1 MIGVNR
7 LDGRALAGN
16 AHLAQSINDILST
29 PIGSRVMRR
38 DYGSMLPDL
47 LARPANPITRQLVFA
62 ATAVAIGRW
71 EPRLKIRRV
80 GISTDNSDGTMIV
93 DLDAERVDLPQAND
107 RVQLSIPI
115 RTGGAAVP
123 AP

>member
-1 MIGVNR
+1 MIGVDRFN
-7 LDGRALAGN
+7 GRALAGN

-38 DYGSMLPDL
+38 DFGSMLPDL

-93 DLDAERVDLPQAND
+93 DLDGDRVDLPQANG

-115 RTGGAAVP
+115 RAGGVAVP

>member
-1 MIGVNR
+1 MIGVDR
-7 LDGRALAGN
+7 GDGRHLDGN
-16 AHLAQSINDILST
+16 AHLAQSVADILST

-38 DYGSMLPDL
+38 DYGSMLPEL

-71 EPRLKIRRV
+71 EPRIRIRRV
-80 GISTDNSDGTMIV
+80 DVSTDNSDGSMVV
-93 DLDAERVDLPQAND
+93 DLDAERIDLPLAND

>member
-1 MIGVNR
+1 MIGVGR
-7 LDGRALAGN
+7 VDGRQLDGN
-16 AHLAQSINDILST
+16 AHLAQSISDILST

-38 DYGSMLPDL
+38 DYGSMLPEL

-71 EPRLKIRRV
+71 EPRIRIRRV
-80 GISTDNSDGTMIV
+80 DVSTDNSDGSMIV
-93 DLDAERVDLPQAND
+93 GLAVERVDLPLAND

-123 AP
+123 AR